1 MHPVNNTAAST
12 GPYYGNSSAHHQH
25 SHHPQFG
32 SPQPHHEFASSAQ
45 QQQPYMSPPG
55 GPYYNTQNAYPYYS
69 TPREQTEPPSSPP
82 RIKRDDASSNLSMT
96 STIEETSSVMMMDH
110 PTSNLKKMVVTAVA
124 SNHQPNGTSSE
135 SITAEG
141 RQEVISDGRAAE
153 NEFTSRVASPTRE
166 HLPPKKRKTMSK
178 ESVLLMEINKLK
190 ADLGKAELKIKVLQE
205 ENERLR
211 NQHRDKRHHMSNA
224 CSSTRSQLPPL
235 PFIPDLPSNSPSKGM
250 FDHHRNHHGHHHAK
264 KQHLHPSYQVPIPT
278 RPDNDKDIVA
288 PSLPSQ
294 IPQDVFIQSSH
305 HQRRDAER
313 TTAQPYHPYSE
324 KYDRQQHDSILRN
337 SSSNSSRGDW
347 MIPSSNNGSSDT
359 PKKISFALSFDANTH
374 GSKDSSRGYR
384 CVSNRGGKAGM
395 SSRPPLAS
403 RWKTR

>member
-1 MHPVNNTAAST
+1 MHPVNNTAASA
-12 GPYYGNSSAHHQH
+12 GPYYGNSAH

-82 RIKRDDASSNLSMT
+82 RIKRDDASSNSSMT

-141 RQEVISDGRAAE
+141 RQEVICDGRASQ

-166 HLPPKKRKTMSK
+166 HLPPKKRKTMAK

-211 NQHRDKRHHMSNA
+211 NQHRDSRHDMSNA
-224 CSSTRSQLPPL
+224 CSSTRSQLPRL
-235 PFIPDLPSNSPSKGM
+235 PFIPDLPNNSPSKGM

>member
-1 MHPVNNTAAST
+1 MHPVNNTAASAD
-12 GPYYGNSSAHHQH
+12 PYYGNSAHHQH

-45 QQQPYMSPPG
+45 QQPYMSPSDG
-55 GPYYNTQNAYPYYS
+55 GTYYNNQNAYPYYS
-69 TPREQTEPPSSPP
+69 TPREQTETEPPSSPP
-82 RIKRDDASSNLSMT
+82 RIKQDESNLSMT

-110 PTSNLKKMVVTAVA
+110 PTSNLKKMVVTTVA
-124 SNHQPNGTSSE
+124 MNQQFNGTSSE

-141 RQEVISDGRAAE
+141 RQEVICDVRATQ

-190 ADLGKAELKIKVLQE
+190 ADLGKAELKIKVLHE

-211 NQHRDKRHHMSNA
+211 NHRDSRHDVSNA
-224 CSSTRSQLPPL
+224 CSSTRSQLPRL
-235 PFIPDLPSNSPSKGM
+235 PFIPDLPNNSPGKGM
-250 FDHHRNHHGHHHAK
+250 FDHHRNHHDHHHAK

-278 RPDNDKDIVA
+278 RPSDNMEKVA
-288 PSLPSQ
+288 PSPSSQ
-294 IPQDVFIQSSH
+294 IPQDVFIQSRH
-305 HQRRDAER
+305 HQRDAER
-313 TTAQPYHPYSE
+313 TTAQPYHPYSD

-347 MIPSSNNGSSDT
+347 MIPSNGNGSSDT

>member
-1 MHPVNNTAAST
+1 
-12 GPYYGNSSAHHQH
+12 
-25 SHHPQFG
+25 
-32 SPQPHHEFASSAQ
+32 
-45 QQQPYMSPPG
+45 
-55 GPYYNTQNAYPYYS
+55 
-69 TPREQTEPPSSPP
+69 
-82 RIKRDDASSNLSMT
+82 MT
-96 STIEETSSVMMMDH
+96 STIEETTSVMMMDH

-124 SNHQPNGTSSE
+124 SNHQPNDTSSE
-135 SITAEG
+135 SIAAEG
-141 RQEVISDGRAAE
+141 RQEVISDGRATQ

-211 NQHRDKRHHMSNA
+211 SHRDTRHDINA
-224 CSSTRSQLPPL
+224 CSSTRSQLPRL
-235 PFIPDLPSNSPSKGM
+235 PFIPDLPNNSPGKDM
-250 FDHHRNHHGHHHAK
+250 FDHHRNHHGHHHTK
-264 KQHLHPSYQVPIPT
+264 KHHLHPCYQVPIPT
-278 RPDNDKDIVA
+278 RPDKDIVA
-288 PSLPSQ
+288 PSLLSQ

-305 HQRRDAER
+305 HQRRD
-313 TTAQPYHPYSE
+313 YSE